1 MYNKLYVY
9 VKAKVLESS
18 SNNATIFGQK
28 EIFGIDVFTVI
39 NLFLKKVII
48 SENMVKYRFNK
59 TWDPKQKKY
68 KENIVGLNK
77 TILTHQLSYFL
88 KDQYQKN
95 IAEITNTK
103 NSDGLSASDK
113 MAMNMSKL
121 DEGRIIMSDLNLK
134 MTIEQL
140 EKTIDV
146 PISEEE
152 VQYYRENMYP
162 QELQIQLIYSY
173 FAKEFSS
180 YQDLNL
186 AIRRDYIRLALM
198 LKKKLLIDNGYNNYG
213 KKLDEVYH
221 AALPYILTGNVEEEV
236 NTRTI
241 RNNKFIS
248 KVQESYLYRKLIDS
262 KYKALNQIRPD
273 FIIILLSKFIN
284 TNFTYVTY
292 ENPSLLGKRIE
303 FSDDKISDEILFFL
317 NSI

>member
-1 MYNKLYVY
+1 M
-9 VKAKVLESS
+9 ESS

-221 AALPYILTGNVEEEV
+221 AALPYFNRQCRRRGE
-236 NTRTI
+236 
-241 RNNKFIS
+241 
-248 KVQESYLYRKLIDS
+248 
-262 KYKALNQIRPD
+262 YKNHT
-273 FIIILLSKFIN
+273 K
-284 TNFTYVTY
+284 
-292 ENPSLLGKRIE
+292 
-303 FSDDKISDEILFFL
+303 
-317 NSI
+317 